1 MKRLLLILLIGI
13 LFNSC
18 IGLSSYNEIKY
29 DNFYIK
35 IDKQPNNIDS
45 LLNIK
50 GYYVQNMNN
59 KDGTNYTSYFMLFA
73 DGSYVNQI
81 YFDLDSMS
89 KIKNISFGIYQGF
102 YKLYGDTIKIQ
113 MIDRGYGLTASD
125 FSEKW
130 YKLID
135 RNTLKLI
142 YFDEYDLTKY
152 SLSTFS
158 PLDILPPFDCYLK
171 KDKFFWKDEKDW
183 KDYMKTRMK

>member
-1 MKRLLLILLIGI
+1 MKRLLSILLIGI

-35 IDKQPNNIDS
+35 IDKQPNNMDS

-50 GYYVQNMNN
+50 GYYAETMNY
-59 KDGTNYTSYFMLFA
+59 KDGTNYTSYFLFFE

-89 KIKNISFGIYQGF
+89 KIRNIRFGVYQGF

-125 FSEKW
+125 FMEKW
-130 YKLID
+130 YKIID

-142 YFDEYDLTKY
+142 YFYPYNKAKT
-152 SLSTFS
+152 SLATFIT
-158 PLDILPPFDCYLK
+158 LDIVPSFDCYLK

-183 KDYMKTRMK
+183 KEYMKTRMK